1 LKKINQKLTKLHT
14 KIKIGHLRLSMDG
27 GKSDI
32 LTFVILTQKKIE
44 FFNEVKFGFGVN
56 YERVATIDLKKITKI
71 KPPKDFDKGNMF
83 TDAVA
88 PTTLQTTESL

>member
-1 LKKINQKLTKLHT
+1 MKKINQKLSKLQT

-27 GKSDI
+27 GKTDI
-32 LTFVILTQKKIE
+32 LTFVILTQKNIE

-71 KPPKDFDKGNMF
+71 KPPKDFDKGNIF
-83 TDAVA
+83 ADIVA
-88 PTTLQTTESL
+88 PTTLQTTES